1 MSYVEKAFY
10 QYVKNIFTSGFRILF
25 SKKYFFYTLAFIL
38 ISVTSTVFYLIGAN
52 IESSSADTLKEIG
65 SILIKVELSFAV
77 TYVFFGLFFARFPVK
92 YWIAPAFLAAAG
104 GSALLYFLPI
114 MSPFIAALGYLG
126 WILISIFLTFSL
138 SRNFWGNRIFG
149 SVMFLGK
156 KDNEGSVLFG
166 IVVFIISLINLAMTG
181 YLIYRS
187 LWDEVLGIFQ
197 VDVWLLITSF
207 FSLVAII
214 IVNIIIFKLGKK
226 DDVFYTILSF
236 FYVIASFTLWK
247 LTYYTDSGSLP
258 NDNVGSVLIA
268 LFFIFYTVS
277 NYAKKIKK
285 IEKETAKDETAVQ
298 TEKEKK
304 KIEIGDI
311 EIEEIDEEEEEKWVL
326 LSIPRSIGPL
336 GILMTVMGLVLSFH
350 VTQLQLL
357 TGDDIFSEYFVIN
370 GDIILSKNTLV
381 GIKDKFAVI
390 LLTCLL
396 IFFLLSYLWSEDFRK
411 YGSPTLYRLEFLPPY
426 EELVERIDRVRKGE
440 DSWKQYANMLIKQ
453 GVKAGAKS
461 TAKRVFVDPSKKVAG
476 TIGGAYTKSREGVTK
491 GFNKVFRRKDK
502 KKKR

>member
-10 QYVKNIFTSGFRILF
+10 QYIKNIFTSGFRILF
-25 SKKYFFYTLAFIL
+25 SKKYLFYTIAFFL

-52 IESSSADTLKEIG
+52 IQSVSAELLREIS
-65 SILIKVELSFAV
+65 SILIVVELSFAV
-77 TYVFFGLFFARFPVK
+77 TYVFFGLLFARYPLK
-92 YWIAPAFLAAAG
+92 YWGVPALIAAAG
-104 GSALLYFLPI
+104 GSALIYFLPVI
-114 MSPFIAALGYLG
+114 SPYVAAIGYLG
-126 WILISIFLTFSL
+126 WILISVFLTFSL

-156 KDNEGSVLFG
+156 RADEGSVLFG
-166 IVVFIISLINLAMTG
+166 SVVFILSLVNTGMTG
-181 YLIYRS
+181 YLIFMS
-187 LWDEVLGIFQ
+187 VNPFNLS
-197 VDVWLLITSF
+197 LLITAV
-207 FSLVAII
+207 FSLTSII
-214 IVNIIIFKLGKK
+214 IINIVLFKLGKK

-247 LTYYTDSGSLP
+247 LTFYTATDSLP
-258 NDNVGSVLIA
+258 SDNIGSVLVA

-285 IEKETAKDETAVQ
+285 IEADSTKDETVEQ
-298 TEKEKK
+298 EEKEKK
-304 KIEIGDI
+304 SIEIGDI
-311 EIEEIDEEEEEKWVL
+311 EIEKIDEEGEERWAL
-326 LSIPRSIGPL
+326 LNIPRSIGPL
-336 GILMTVMGLVLSFH
+336 GILMTVMGLILSYH
-350 VTQLQLL
+350 VTYLQFLS
-357 TGDDIFSEYFVIN
+357 GDDIFSEFF
-370 GDIILSKNTLV
+370 LTKNELV

-396 IFFLLSYLWSEDFRK
+396 IFFLLNYLWSEDFRR
-411 YGSPTLYRLEFLPPY
+411 YGSPTLYRFEFLPPY

-461 TAKRVFVDPSKKVAG
+461 TAKKVFVDPSKKVAG
-476 TIGGAYTKSREGVTK
+476 TITGAYTASKKGVTK

>member
-10 QYVKNIFTSGFRILF
+10 QYVKNIFTSGFRILL
-25 SKKYFFYTLAFIL
+25 SKKYLFYTIAFFL

-52 IESSSADTLKEIG
+52 VQSVSSDLLREIS
-65 SILIKVELSFAV
+65 SILIVVELSFAV
-77 TYVFFGLFFARFPVK
+77 TYVFFGLLFARYPLK
-92 YWIAPAFLAAAG
+92 YWGIPAFIAAAG
-104 GSALLYFLPI
+104 GSATIYFLPVI
-114 MSPFIAALGYLG
+114 SPYIAAIGYLG
-126 WILISIFLTFSL
+126 WILISVFLTFSL

-156 KDNEGSVLFG
+156 RADEGSVLFG
-166 IVVFIISLINLAMTG
+166 SIVFILSVVNFGMTG
-181 YLIYRS
+181 YLIFRS
-187 LWDEVLGIFQ
+187 FNPLNLS
-197 VDVWLLITSF
+197 LIITAG
-207 FSLVAII
+207 FSLIAII
-214 IVNIIIFKLGKK
+214 LVNIVIFKLGKK

-247 LTYYTDSGSLP
+247 LTYYTATDSLP
-258 NDNVGSVLIA
+258 SDNVGSVLVA

-285 IEKETAKDETAVQ
+285 IETDATKDETVEQ
-298 TEKEKK
+298 KEKEKK
-304 KIEIGDI
+304 SIEIGDI
-311 EIEEIDEEEEEKWVL
+311 EIEKIDEEGEEKWAL
-326 LSIPRSIGPL
+326 LNIPRSIGPL
-336 GILMTVMGLVLSFH
+336 GILMTVMGLILSYH
-350 VTQLQLL
+350 VTYLQFLS
-357 TGDDIFSEYFVIN
+357 GDDIFSEFF
-370 GDIILSKNTLV
+370 LTKNELV

-396 IFFLLSYLWSEDFRK
+396 IFFLLNYLWSEDFRR
-411 YGSPTLYRLEFLPPY
+411 YGSPTLYRFEFLPPY
-426 EELVERIDRVRKGE
+426 KELVERIDRVRKGE

-461 TAKRVFVDPSKKVAG
+461 TAKKVFVDPSKKVAG
-476 TIGGAYTKSREGVTK
+476 AITGTYTASKKGVTK